1 LRGHQSEIADISLN
15 SENTL
20 LATGG
25 LDKTVRVWDVK
36 TGAPIAVLHG
46 HTGGITSVEFS
57 PTPYPEAKCLIS
69 TGKDGSLCIWHWDPE
84 SNEFGSEPLKFNERQ
99 RVGDQLL
106 CSAFSPGGSFL
117 VTGGTDHTV
126 RVYRVNPPPSQQIAE
141 LHGHTDQVLSIC
153 FSQRRNRFLT
163 GSDDGTA
170 RVWEY
175 LSGQWKSNVLSML
188 SRKSK

>member
-1 LRGHQSEIADISLN
+1 
-15 SENTL
+15 
-20 LATGG
+20 
-25 LDKTVRVWDVK
+25 
-36 TGAPIAVLHG
+36 
-46 HTGGITSVEFS
+46 
-57 PTPYPEAKCLIS
+57 LIS

-141 LHGHTDQVLSIC
+141 LHGHTVRLRAINKNLLFSCKEEITCNVIKSFECGCIC
-153 FSQRRNRFLT
+153 LQIVVN
-163 GSDDGTA
+163 
-170 RVWEY
+170 
-175 LSGQWKSNVLSML
+175 
-188 SRKSK
+188 